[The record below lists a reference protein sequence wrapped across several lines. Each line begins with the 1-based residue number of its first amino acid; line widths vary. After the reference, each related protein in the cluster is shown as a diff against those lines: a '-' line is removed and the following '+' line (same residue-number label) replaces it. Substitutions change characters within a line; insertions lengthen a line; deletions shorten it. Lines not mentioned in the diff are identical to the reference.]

1 VSERLNGRE
10 VGGLRDIQIV
20 PNFLEVPLGSALIS
34 CGSTRV
40 ICAASVEEKVPGWM
54 VGNGRGWVTAEY
66 NMMPA
71 CTAPRFGREGRRGKV
86 GGRTQ
91 EIQRLIGRSLRAAI
105 DMEALGERTIWID
118 CDVMQADGG
127 TRTASITGAYVA
139 LAIALGRLK
148 ASGLLQADPLVRPI
162 SAVSIGIVDGE
173 VLTDLDYS
181 EDSRA
186 GVDMNVVMGS
196 SGELIEVQ
204 GTAEG
209 APFGRD
215 DLNRMLD
222 AASSA
227 GAILFRKQEEA
238 IAKGLSS

>member
-1 VSERLNGRE
+1 MEA
-10 VGGLRDIQIV
+10 LRQIEIV
-20 PNFLEVPLGSALIS
+20 PDFLQVPLGSALIS
-34 CGSTRV
+34 CGNTRI

-54 VGNGRGWVTAEY
+54 VGGGRGWVTAEY

-71 CTAPRFGREGRRGKV
+71 STAPRFGREGRRGTV

-105 DMEALGERTIWID
+105 DLDALGERTIWID

-127 TRTASITGAYVA
+127 TRTASITGGYVA
-139 LAIALGRLK
+139 LALALGRLQ
-148 ASGLLQADPLVRPI
+148 ASGAIGSNVLTRPI
-162 SAVSIGIVDGE
+162 CAVSIGVVDGE

-196 SGELIEVQ
+196 SGDLIEVQ

-209 APFGRD
+209 KPFSRG
-215 DLNRMLD
+215 DLDRMLD
-222 AASSA
+222 AASVA
-227 GAILFRKQEEA
+227 GGILFQKQEEA
-238 IAKGLSS
+238 ISAGLSS